1 MFRHKFGPLT
11 NLAIAGCT
19 VALVLSGVSVAGASG
34 STSGGKIAFSNSYDG
49 NAWRHSSVAAFTASA
64 KQAKK
69 EGLITSFSVVNGNNN
84 ATQQI
89 AQLQAM
95 ILQGYKSIV
104 IDAASPT
111 ALNGVIAQACAA
123 GIKVV
128 VYDSLATA
136 PCAYK
141 IESNY
146 VDYGTFETSF
156 VAKQL
161 GGKGNVLEIR
171 GVAGTS
177 VDVDINKGI
186 AQTIAANPGLKNVGS
201 VYGNWTETVAETA
214 VAGILPSLPTVNA
227 VVDEGGDG
235 AGAVSAFQAQ
245 HIKVPLVIMGN
256 RGDELRAWK
265 ALVAADPSYNDISIS
280 SVPGMSSAAFWV
292 AEQLAT
298 GHKEPKVVWVPL
310 LEIPYSHLNAWIAAT
325 PATGVASKTYSL
337 SDTQSFIKATKANKP
352 VYINTVLP

>member
-1 MFRHKFGPLT
+1 MSDKLGATQRDSLLFILPDSNRSTWGIELFCSGHSIKGNQRMFRDKFGRSTKLVV
-11 NLAIAGCT
+11 AGCT
-19 VALVLSGVSVAGASG
+19 VALALSGVSIAGASG

-49 NAWRHSSVAAFTASA
+49 NAWRD
-64 KQAKK
+64 
-69 EGLITSFSVVNGNNN
+69 FSVVNGNNN

-95 ILQGYKSIV
+95 ILQGYNYIV

-111 ALNGVIAQACAA
+111 ALNGVIAKACAA

-146 VDYGTFETSF
+146 VDYGKFETNF

-161 GGKGNVLEIR
+161 GGTGNVLEIR

-177 VDVDINKGI
+177 VDVDINHGI
-186 AQTIAANPGLKNVGS
+186 VQTIAANPGLKIVGS

-214 VAGILPSLPTVNA
+214 VAGILPSLPKVNA
-227 VVDEGGDG
+227 VVDEGGEG
-235 AGAVSAFQAQ
+235 VGAVSAFQAQ

-265 ALVAADPSYNDISIS
+265 ALVAANPSYNDISIS
-280 SVPGMSSAAFWV
+280 SVPGMWRSAV
-292 AEQLAT
+292 
-298 GHKEPKVVWVPL
+298 
-310 LEIPYSHLNAWIAAT
+310 
-325 PATGVASKTYSL
+325 
-337 SDTQSFIKATKANKP
+337 
-352 VYINTVLP
+352 